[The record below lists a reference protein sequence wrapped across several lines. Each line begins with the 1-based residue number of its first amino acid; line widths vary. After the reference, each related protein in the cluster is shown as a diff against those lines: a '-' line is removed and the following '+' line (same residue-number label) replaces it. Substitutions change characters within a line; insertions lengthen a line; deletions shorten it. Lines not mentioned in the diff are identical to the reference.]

1 MFDATQHGEQVATQI
16 NLERMKEQLSQHEGL
31 RLKPYRCT
39 AGKLT
44 IGVGRNLDD
53 NGISKAEALHLLGND
68 INRVISELNNSFH
81 WFETLDEIRKR
92 VLIDM
97 AFNLGI
103 TTLRRFKRML
113 RAVEAGNYPLAAKE
127 MLDSRWA
134 RQVGRRATKLSQMMS
149 TGEMQWKRV

>member
-16 NLERMKEQLSQHEGL
+16 NLERMKDQLIQHEGL

-68 INRVISELNNSFH
+68 INRVIRELNSSFP
-81 WFETLDEIRKR
+81 WFETLDETRKR

-97 AFNLGI
+97 SFNVGL
-103 TTLRRFKRML
+103 TTLCRFKRML
-113 RAVEAGNYPLAAKE
+113 RAIEAGNYSLAAKE

-134 RQVGRRATKLSQMMS
+134 RQVGQRATKLSRMMS
-149 TGEMQWKRV
+149 TGELQ

>member
-1 MFDATQHGEQVATQI
+1 MFDATQHGEQVATEI
-16 NLERMKEQLSQHEGL
+16 NLERMKDQLIQHEGL

-39 AGKLT
+39 AGKMT

-68 INRVISELNNSFH
+68 INRVIRELNSSFP
-81 WFETLDEIRKR
+81 WFETLDEPRRR

-103 TTLRRFKRML
+103 TTLRCFKRML

-134 RQVGRRATKLSQMMS
+134 RQVGQRATKLSRMMS
-149 TGEMQWKRV
+149 TGELQ